1 MFKLIR
7 EQFCLPESKDKV
19 LPSKAEVAQE
29 KKSELGNSK
38 EASFPLIRQEDT
50 LGTVLSFYKAQDEL
64 TIQQF
69 INGSGISLKLK
80 MKIGTN
86 MKYDDMPNASPS
98 GMCLQITCRP

>member
-7 EQFCLPESKDKV
+7 ERFCLPESKDKA
-19 LPSKAEVAQE
+19 LPSKAEVTQE

-38 EASFPLIRQEDT
+38 EASFSLIRHT
-50 LGTVLSFYKAQDEL
+50 LGSILSFYKAQDEL